1 MVKYFLFFG
10 KTLPLSQIFLNEKF
24 CFLKQK
30 VCSVKMVGGRKGGR
44 LETNYSL
51 WSDWR
56 EWRLHPTLNS
66 HVRPGE
72 YWGLTRSLITRAGEQ

>member
-10 KTLPLSQIFLNEKF
+10 KTLPLSQIFLDGKF
-24 CFLKQK
+24 VFSEAESLLGQD
-30 VCSVKMVGGRKGGR
+30 GWRQGRVGGR

-56 EWRLHPTLNS
+56 ERERVRLHPTLNS
-66 HVRPGE
+66 PSTPGE
-72 YWGLTRSLITRAGEQ
+72 F